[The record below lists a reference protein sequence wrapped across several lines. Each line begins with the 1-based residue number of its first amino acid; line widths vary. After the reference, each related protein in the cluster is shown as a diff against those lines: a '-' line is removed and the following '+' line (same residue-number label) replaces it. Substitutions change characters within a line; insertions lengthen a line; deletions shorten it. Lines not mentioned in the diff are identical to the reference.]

1 MVDHVISAADIHTQL
16 AQKWLDRDRYVKQS
30 GAGSETK
37 ESEEG
42 AEMMN
47 TIFDGNRSMMH
58 AIETSAYFVMI
69 GICSIYFWLHYL
81 LVKMRNSPYLAF
93 MAVVFSPLLL
103 LIVLIL
109 MYFSV
114 VLGYLTTNIIPPDC
128 GFITQTIW
136 VIFRQKTSGSKL
148 VQKCLNGDCWHETT
162 SGGILWVDV

>member
-30 GAGSETK
+30 REGSETK

-109 MYFSV
+109 MYSSC
-114 VLGYLTTNIIPPDC
+114 VLGFLTTNIIPPIVASLHKPF
-128 GFITQTIW
+128 G
-136 VIFRQKTSGSKL
+136 
-148 VQKCLNGDCWHETT
+148 
-162 SGGILWVDV
+162 